1 MPTLRRA
8 VVGRAALAALAALLM
23 SMAGL
28 AQSQINPSMPLYQ
41 LHGSGTSNPALL
53 IWRVMDTMMAR
64 TKPKIAMSYRSIG
77 SGAGGDEF
85 AALNS
90 SAFGCGDVP
99 ISPTNFNRTLQQN
112 NPMMHVPFLVGSVS
126 IFHNIPG
133 IGEGLY
139 LPPCTLAKIFR
150 GEISQWNHPEIV
162 TNNTHLPDLAN
173 ITASIGIVHRNNGS
187 SSTYALTHYLNKSCP
202 GEWSG
207 KGQGVGV
214 TISWTSIPA
223 ARRTMV
229 TNSQT
234 MVEQIATNPYS
245 LGYVESGQG
254 LLAGLEEV
262 QILNAN
268 NLTLT
273 SSDAA
278 IAPESFIASQFPL
291 GNLTTANW
299 TAVNP
304 VYGPSD
310 AKNQWPLTLGT
321 YFYVRTNLAYLN
333 ETGGL
338 LKLFLSYMLSDDVAA
353 IMPEYS
359 FTALPKKN
367 GTETVDGQRD
377 FVFSSKRD
385 SYLMNTMS
393 TLAADDK
400 ETKNTLKLGDAYQVH
415 GSGSFVSALMIR
427 HSMRVLQGRARV
439 PVSMTYRAV
448 GSVEAQLELGDVQ
461 NMYSSYNH
469 FKVWVW
475 GLREGLPFAISAL
488 GIYHTKSFG
497 WTALT
502 LNCKLLAQLYR
513 GEIKAWKD
521 PRIFSLNGAA
531 ASSIAEQE
539 TKASV
544 TVFAMAAP
552 SGATYALTGFLTKS
566 CNDDWRAPTGPLTS
580 VEWAAGV
587 NTTYQGRPITTPEEM
602 LAALAATP
610 NAIGYLPVTL
620 GASSG
625 LAEAQMEVTT
635 TTTTTNKS
643 NRMRIVSKQADLAR
657 AVTQ

>member
-28 AQSQINPSMPLYQ
+28 AQSQINPGMPLYQ

-53 IWRVMDTMMAR
+53 IWRVMDTMMAP
-64 TKPKIAMSYRSIG
+64 TKPKIAMSYRSMG

-85 AALNS
+85 TALNS
-90 SAFGCGDVP
+90 SAFSCGDVP
-99 ISPTNFNRTLQQN
+99 ISPTNFNRALQQN

-139 LPPCTLAKIFR
+139 LPPCTLAKMFR

-162 TNNTHLPDLAN
+162 TNNTHLPDLAK

-187 SSTYALTHYLNKSCP
+187 SSTYALTHYLNKACP

-254 LLAGLEEV
+254 LLAV
-262 QILNAN
+262 QIATFLKHLALFFFKCNIALHLIEHPDLVKACKAVGITPPSRKKLAYTVLDEAYSEVSKDGLLSSNAVMF
-268 NLTLT
+268 L
-273 SSDAA
+273 
-278 IAPESFIASQFPL
+278 SFAWC
-291 GNLTTANW
+291 GR
-299 TAVNP
+299 
-304 VYGPSD
+304 D

-359 FTALPKKN
+359 FTALPKK
-367 GTETVDGQRD
+367 
-377 FVFSSKRD
+377 
-385 SYLMNTMS
+385 
-393 TLAADDK
+393 
-400 ETKNTLKLGDAYQVH
+400 H
-415 GSGSFVSALMIR
+415 
-427 HSMRVLQGRARV
+427 
-439 PVSMTYRAV
+439 
-448 GSVEAQLELGDVQ
+448 
-461 NMYSSYNH
+461 
-469 FKVWVW
+469 
-475 GLREGLPFAISAL
+475 
-488 GIYHTKSFG
+488 
-497 WTALT
+497 
-502 LNCKLLAQLYR
+502 
-513 GEIKAWKD
+513 
-521 PRIFSLNGAA
+521 
-531 ASSIAEQE
+531 
-539 TKASV
+539 
-544 TVFAMAAP
+544 VFA
-552 SGATYALTGFLTKS
+552 
-566 CNDDWRAPTGPLTS
+566 
-580 VEWAAGV
+580 
-587 NTTYQGRPITTPEEM
+587 
-602 LAALAATP
+602 
-610 NAIGYLPVTL
+610 LPL
-620 GASSG
+620 GASMLNLPLSPK
-625 LAEAQMEVTT
+625 ATPPPI
-635 TTTTTNKS
+635 K
-643 NRMRIVSKQADLAR
+643 R
-657 AVTQ
+657 AALQ